1 MGEGDGRLPLPHGVS
16 RREATAL
23 ARRYRA
29 GESIVALAA
38 STGIGAKRVSAA
50 LRSVGVVPT
59 IGRMTLLPRRVLVD
73 GYLRRGQSADA
84 LAAELGCSS
93 QKVRDD
99 LRRHGL
105 TLRPQRQTAAG
116 LDALGDDGL
125 RRLYVEERLS
135 LAEIAE
141 RAGCSRAA
149 VGKRL
154 RQAGITARPRGGRAR
169 PLDESDVA
177 DRIRDLYVEQGLSV
191 VEIARRLGRSRDW
204 VVARLDRYG
213 MARPGWQK
221 KPRPALPAA
230 RLRRLWV
237 DERRSVPE
245 VAEHFGVPA
254 DWVRAELARHAISRP
269 RRPPRGL
276 TPLTATVLEDLYV
289 RRGLTATQIA
299 GRVGGSPTRVVE
311 ALERVG
317 IPRRP
322 RGWRPDLPE
331 LSRDLLVELYV
342 DQGLSSRAIAA
353 RVGGSDQR
361 VLDALH
367 RHGIPVRPRR
377 QSAPPPAVKA
387 RRLRAL
393 YVDERRGEAE
403 IAALYGTNA
412 WQVRQQLR
420 DLGIRRPL
428 SPPHPPP
435 VPRPPREVLEDL
447 YVTQGLDSQTIA
459 RRFRTSAPVV
469 RAWLR
474 ETGIPVAPRTTRAT
488 RTDLPATRLEELYVG
503 QGMTI
508 AEVADTL
515 KVSHHVARRALHD
528 HGIPVRRGGT
538 PSSRGQAATQLLAE
552 LYGDPDVAALL
563 ARHGIPARPQP
574 GPIAARFPQAVP
586 LEEAFLRD
594 AYTVVGL
601 SSRHIELLTG
611 QPSEQILDALHA
623 ACIPVRTN
631 RGLSPWQRHLLAE
644 LRRRPRSGVSCLPGA
659 QPASFP

>member
-1 MGEGDGRLPLPHGVS
+1 GLP

-38 STGIGAKRVSAA
+38 STGLAAKRVSAA

-73 GYLRRGQSADA
+73 GYLRRGLSANA

-105 TLRPQRQTAAG
+105 TLRPQAQTAPG
-116 LDALGDDGL
+116 LDTLGDDGL
-125 RRLYVEERLS
+125 RRLYFEERLS

-141 RAGCSRAA
+141 RAGCSTIA
-149 VGKRL
+149 VAKRS
-154 RQAGITARPRGGRAR
+154 RKAGITARPRGGPNH
-169 PLDESDVA
+169 PLDESAVA
-177 DRIRDLYVEQGLSV
+177 DLLRDLYIEQGLSV
-191 VEIARRLGRSRDW
+191 LEVARRLGHGRDW
-204 VVARLDRYG
+204 VVDRLDRYG
-213 MARPGWQK
+213 LPSRRWQK
-221 KPRPALPAA
+221 KPRPPLPAA
-230 RLRRLWV
+230 RLRRPWA

-245 VAEHFGVPA
+245 IADHFGVPA

-276 TPLTATVLEDLYV
+276 TPLTAKDLEDLYV
-289 RRGLTATQIA
+289 RRGLTAAQIA

-311 ALERVG
+311 ALERAG

-322 RGWRPDLPE
+322 RNWRPGVPE
-331 LSRDLLVELYV
+331 LSRELLVELYV
-342 DQGLSSRAIAA
+342 NQGLSSRAIAA

-361 VLDALH
+361 VLDALR
-367 RHGIPVRPRR
+367 RHGIPVRPRW
-377 QSAPPPAVKA
+377 QSAPPPAVKT
-387 RRLRAL
+387 RRLRTL
-393 YVDERRGEAE
+393 YVDQRRSEAE
-403 IAALYGTNA
+403 IAALYATNA
-412 WQVRQQLR
+412 WQVRQQLGA
-420 DLGIRRPL
+420 LGIRRPV

-435 VPRPPREVLEDL
+435 GPRPPRKVLEDL
-447 YVTQGLDSQTIA
+447 YLTQRLDSETIA

-469 RAWLR
+469 RSWLR
-474 ETGIPVAPRTTRAT
+474 QTGIPVPPRTTRAT
-488 RTDLPATRLEELYVG
+488 RTDLPATRLEELYIG

-508 AEVADTL
+508 AEVAETL
-515 KVSHHVARRALHD
+515 GVSHHLARRALHD
-528 HGIPVRRGGT
+528 HGIPVRRGGPQSWRT
-538 PSSRGQAATQLLAE
+538 QGATQVLAE

-586 LEEAFLRD
+586 LKEAFLRD

-611 QPSEQILDALHA
+611 QPFQQILDALHA
-623 ACIPVRTN
+623 TGIPVRTN

-644 LRRRPRSGVSCLPGA
+644 VRSRPRPARPPLPHHKVRDRDT
-659 QPASFP
+659 

>member
-1 MGEGDGRLPLPHGVS
+1 MKQADPMGEGDGRLPLPHGVS

-59 IGRMTLLPRRVLVD
+59 VGRMTLLPRRVLVD

-105 TLRPQRQTAAG
+105 TLRPQAQTAPG

-135 LAEIAE
+135 LAEIGE

-177 DRIRDLYVEQGLSV
+177 DRLRDLYVERGLSV
-191 VEIARRLGRSRDW
+191 LEVARRLGRSRDW
-204 VVARLDRYG
+204 VIARLDRYG
-213 MARPGWQK
+213 LPRRGWQK

-254 DWVRAELARHAISRP
+254 DWVRAELARHAIRRP

-289 RRGLTATQIA
+289 RRGLTAAQIA
-299 GRVGGSPTRVVE
+299 GRVGGSPTRVVD
-311 ALERVG
+311 ALERAG

-322 RGWRPDLPE
+322 RGRRPDLPE

-393 YVDERRGEAE
+393 YVDEQRSEAE

-420 DLGIRRPL
+420 DLGIRRPV

-435 VPRPPREVLEDL
+435 VPRPPRAVLEDL

-459 RRFRTSAPVV
+459 RQFRTSPPVV

-474 ETGIPVAPRTTRAT
+474 QTGIPVAPRTTRAT

-503 QGMTI
+503 QAMTI

-515 KVSHHVARRALHD
+515 EVSHHVARRALHD
-528 HGIPVRRGGT
+528 HGIPVRRGGP
-538 PSSRGQAATQLLAE
+538 PSSRGQTATQLLAE

-586 LEEAFLRD
+586 LQEAFLRD

-623 ACIPVRTN
+623 AGIPVRTN

-644 LRRRPRSGVSCLPGA
+644 LRRRPRSGVSCLP
-659 QPASFP
+659 